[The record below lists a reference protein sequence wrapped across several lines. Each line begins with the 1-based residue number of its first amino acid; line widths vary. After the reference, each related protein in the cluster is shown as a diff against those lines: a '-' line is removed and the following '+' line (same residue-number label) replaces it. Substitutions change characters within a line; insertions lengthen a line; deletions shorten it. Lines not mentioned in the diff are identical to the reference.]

1 MAYVSIPA
9 DIPDEHTPLLEVY
22 DQIGPKSTFTQTTV
36 NSLNLLMGMGLLSLP
51 FAFYKL
57 GWVLGISLLVL
68 FCSLACYTA
77 YLIGTCM
84 EFETAAGKP
93 TSFYDIAYMAYGAPG
108 KYFMIVLFSLELL
121 AAAVAMLI
129 LFADSLISLVPVL
142 TPFKPQIMIGSILL
156 LTPMTWQKS
165 MSKIS
170 WVSFVGV
177 LSLIVLTVAILWD
190 GITNPTGPGSI
201 FHPQQTNMWPEDINQ
216 VGLGIG
222 LLFVGLDGHAVFPSL
237 YLDMIEKKRFG
248 KSVSVTYTIVAMFYS
263 LIGACGYLM
272 FGNEIQPEVSQ
283 NLPLVPSFNVLL
295 NQSAL
300 SFIAINPLTKYALIV
315 HPVNST
321 VESLLNISSH
331 TLTILSRTFLSFLV
345 LLIAIIFPSF
355 YKVMGFIGAA
365 LSFMTVV
372 IMPTACYVRLAWNNI
387 GRWNRVGHLCIIV
400 FGFGFMTFGTYGV
413 MTV

>member
-1 MAYVSIPA
+1 MEYVSVPT
-9 DIPDEHTPLLEVY
+9 DIPDEQTPLLEVY

-57 GWVLGISLLVL
+57 GWVLGLSLLVF
-68 FCSLACYTA
+68 FCVLACYTA
-77 YLIGTCM
+77 YLIGKCM
-84 EFETAAGKP
+84 GFETGVGKLS
-93 TSFYDIAYMAYGAPG
+93 SFYDIAYMAYGAPG
-108 KYFMIVLFSLELL
+108 KYFMVVLFSLELL

-156 LTPMTWQKS
+156 LTPLTWQKS

-190 GITNPTGPGSI
+190 GITSPVGPGSI
-201 FHPQQTNMWPEDINQ
+201 FDPQQTNMWPEDINQ

-248 KSVSVTYTIVAMFYS
+248 KSVSITYTIVAMFYS

-321 VESLLNISSH
+321 IEGLFNIYSD

-372 IMPTACYVRLAWNNI
+372 IMPTACYIRLSWDSVSWWSRFA
-387 GRWNRVGHLCIIV
+387 HLCIIV